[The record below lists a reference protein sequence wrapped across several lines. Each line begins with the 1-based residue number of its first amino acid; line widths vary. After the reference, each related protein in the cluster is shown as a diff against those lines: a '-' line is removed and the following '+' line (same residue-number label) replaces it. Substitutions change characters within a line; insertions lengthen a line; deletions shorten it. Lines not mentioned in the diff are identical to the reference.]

1 VNETEK
7 RVVELIGEGYTRWKI
22 AEELGLG
29 ESTIRRI
36 VRRLCEH
43 YDCTQRDLP
52 KVVGK
57 ENRNGRPLS

>member
-1 VNETEK
+1 MNEVEK
-7 RVVELIGEGYTRWKI
+7 QVVRLLAEGYTRWKI

-36 VRRLCEH
+36 IRRLCEH
-43 YDCTQRDLP
+43 YDCSQRELP

-57 ENRNGRPLS
+57 ENGDG